1 MTNVIKADFGQRHLE
16 EDLEPIMSSLID
28 VFIEHFGEEAG
39 LQLSLG
45 ICASLNNLS
54 EKLEKEIN
62 GREARNSGS

>member
-1 MTNVIKADFGQRHLE
+1 MTNVIKAEFGQRHLE
-16 EDLEPIMSSLID
+16 EDLEPVMSNLID

-62 GREARNSGS
+62 GRRSTSD

>member
-1 MTNVIKADFGQRHLE
+1 MLLQHFGQRHLE
-16 EDLEPIMSSLID
+16 EELEPVMSNLID

-62 GREARNSGS
+62 GRGSTSN

>member
-1 MTNVIKADFGQRHLE
+1 MTNVITADFGQRHLE
-16 EDLEPIMSSLID
+16 EDLEPIMSNLID

-54 EKLEKEIN
+54 
-62 GREARNSGS
+62 

>member
-1 MTNVIKADFGQRHLE
+1 MTNVITADFGQRHLE

-39 LQLSLG
+39 LKLSLG

-62 GREARNSGS
+62 GRGSTSD